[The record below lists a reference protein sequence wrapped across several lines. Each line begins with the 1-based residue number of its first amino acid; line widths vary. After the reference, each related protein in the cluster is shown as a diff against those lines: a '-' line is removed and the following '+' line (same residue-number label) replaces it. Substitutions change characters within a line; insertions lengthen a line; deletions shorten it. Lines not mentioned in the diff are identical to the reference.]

1 MGKNNCIQILHQ
13 TIEAP
18 NMPHYS
24 KAVFSLKSEMIK
36 SNKNNKLSIRKA
48 IIELETMCYS
58 VNVLSNQKKTL
69 VSLQHQV
76 VVQTELSGTIILS
89 NRVHCH
95 VSLKWI
101 LVQRGALL
109 FPARETTFLCGH
121 LNVISLPITILAL
134 QPLPTCVLVKLV
146 S

>member
-1 MGKNNCIQILHQ
+1 
-13 TIEAP
+13 
-18 NMPHYS
+18 MPHYS

-95 VSLKWI
+95 VSLK
-101 LVQRGALL
+101 
-109 FPARETTFLCGH
+109 
-121 LNVISLPITILAL
+121 
-134 QPLPTCVLVKLV
+134 
-146 S
+146 